1 MDLKCKAARMQ
12 KNPPANEEHTG
23 DMGSIPELGR
33 SPGVGKSNILQI
45 LLWKIPWTEEL
56 CELQPLGGK
65 ELNTTER

>member
-1 MDLKCKAARMQ
+1 MDLICKAARMQ
-12 KNPPANEEHTG
+12 KIPPANAEHTG

>member
-1 MDLKCKAARMQ
+1 MDLKCKATRMH
-12 KNPPANEEHTG
+12 KNPPADTEHTG

>member
-1 MDLKCKAARMQ
+1 MQ
-12 KNPPANEEHTG
+12 KIPPANDEHTG
-23 DMGSIPELGR
+23 HMGSIPELGR

>member
-1 MDLKCKAARMQ
+1 MDLKCKATRMR
-12 KNPPANEEHTG
+12 KNPPANTEHTG